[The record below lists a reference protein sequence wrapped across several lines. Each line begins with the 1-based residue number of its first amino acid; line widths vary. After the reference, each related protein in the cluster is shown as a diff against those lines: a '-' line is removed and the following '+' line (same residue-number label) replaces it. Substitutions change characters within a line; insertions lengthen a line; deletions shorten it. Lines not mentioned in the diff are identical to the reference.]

1 MRSSLL
7 PSVLSVAELPEDMD
21 MAQLPFPDEE
31 ALEDAAEAAAKDVLV
46 GAAEVAWGLDIVV
59 VWCGV
64 DEWNVDCVV

>member
-1 MRSSLL
+1 
-7 PSVLSVAELPEDMD
+7 MD